1 MWGFEMKKQIL
12 ICILIISIISLG
24 TVVAEDNKD
33 YPLENTLSVK
43 ADYGIVTIDGIHAA
57 NVTQYNNSDIV
68 QEEILS
74 KDPDTIIKMITEDG
88 AEEIDSISDYEN
100 VYEYLTEDGMYYS
113 FTGKDDKFYL
123 LEINVENWKADM
135 LDKMDEFCWQNEKY
149 DFI

>member
-88 AEEIDSISDYEN
+88 AEEIGSISDYEN

-113 FTGKDDKFYL
+113 FTGKDGKFYL
-123 LEINVENWKADM
+123 LEINVENWKVDM
-135 LDKMDEFCWQNEKY
+135 LDKMDEFCLQNEK
-149 DFI
+149 

>member
-12 ICILIISIISLG
+12 ICILIISLISLG

-57 NVTQYNNSDIV
+57 NITQYNNSDIV

-135 LDKMDEFCWQNEKY
+135 LDKMDEFCLQNEK
-149 DFI
+149 

>member
-123 LEINVENWKADM
+123 FEINVENWKADM
-135 LDKMDEFCWQNEKY
+135 LDKMDEFCLQNEK
-149 DFI
+149 

>member
-123 LEINVENWKADM
+123 LEINVENWKVDM
-135 LDKMDEFCWQNEKY
+135 LDKTDEFCLQNEK
-149 DFI
+149 

>member
-1 MWGFEMKKQIL
+1 MKKYLMLSIIL
-12 ICILIISIISLG
+12 ILLLSIS
-24 TVVAEDNKD
+24 TVIADDNKD

-57 NVTQYNNSDIV
+57 NITQYNDSQIV
-68 QEEILS
+68 QEEIFS
-74 KDPDTIIKMITEDG
+74 KDPEAIIKLITDNG
-88 AEEIDSISDYEN
+88 AEEVTSISDYEN

-135 LDKMDEFCWQNEKY
+135 LDKMDEFCLQNEK
-149 DFI
+149 

>member
-1 MWGFEMKKQIL
+1 MKKQIL

-135 LDKMDEFCWQNEKY
+135 LDKMDEFCLQNEK
-149 DFI
+149 

>member
-1 MWGFEMKKQIL
+1 MKKQIL

-123 LEINVENWKADM
+123 LEINVENWKVDM
-135 LDKMDEFCWQNEKY
+135 LDKMDEFCLQNEK
-149 DFI
+149 

>member
-1 MWGFEMKKQIL
+1 MKKQIL

-43 ADYGIVTIDGIHAA
+43 ADYGIVTIYGIHAA

-135 LDKMDEFCWQNEKY
+135 LDKMDEFCLQNEK
-149 DFI
+149 

>member
-1 MWGFEMKKQIL
+1 MKKQIL
-12 ICILIISIISLG
+12 LCIIIISLISLG

-57 NVTQYNNSDIV
+57 NITQYNNSSIV
-68 QEEILS
+68 QEEIFD
-74 KDPDTIIKMITEDG
+74 KDPETIIKQITDDG

-135 LDKMDEFCWQNEKY
+135 LDKMDEFCLQNEK
-149 DFI
+149 

>member
-135 LDKMDEFCWQNEKY
+135 LDKMDEFCLQNEK
-149 DFI
+149 

>member
-12 ICILIISIISLG
+12 ICILIISLISLG

-135 LDKMDEFCWQNEKY
+135 LDKMDEFCLQNEK
-149 DFI
+149 

>member
-12 ICILIISIISLG
+12 ICILIISLISLG

-74 KDPDTIIKMITEDG
+74 KDPDTIIKRITEDG

-135 LDKMDEFCWQNEKY
+135 LDKMDEFCLQNEK
-149 DFI
+149 

>member
-1 MWGFEMKKQIL
+1 MWGFEMKKQLL
-12 ICILIISIISLG
+12 ICILIISLLSLG
-24 TVVAEDNKD
+24 AVAAEDNKD

-135 LDKMDEFCWQNEKY
+135 LDKMDEFCLQNEK
-149 DFI
+149 

>member
-1 MWGFEMKKQIL
+1 MKKQIL

-57 NVTQYNNSDIV
+57 NITQYNNSSII

-135 LDKMDEFCWQNEKY
+135 LDKMDEFCLQNEK
-149 DFI
+149 

>member
-1 MWGFEMKKQIL
+1 MKKQLL
-12 ICILIISIISLG
+12 ICILIISLISLG

-135 LDKMDEFCWQNEKY
+135 LDKMDEFCLQNEK
-149 DFI
+149 

>member
-1 MWGFEMKKQIL
+1 MKKQIL

-57 NVTQYNNSDIV
+57 NITQYNNSSII

-88 AEEIDSISDYEN
+88 TEEIDSISDYEN

-135 LDKMDEFCWQNEKY
+135 LDKMDEFCLQNEK
-149 DFI
+149 

>member
-123 LEINVENWKADM
+123 LEINVENWKVDM
-135 LDKMDEFCWQNEKY
+135 LDKMDEFCLQNEK
-149 DFI
+149 

>member
-57 NVTQYNNSDIV
+57 NVTQYNNSNIV

-135 LDKMDEFCWQNEKY
+135 LDKMDEFCLQNEK
-149 DFI
+149 

>member
-33 YPLENTLSVK
+33 YSLENTLSVK

-57 NVTQYNNSDIV
+57 NITQYNNSDIV

-135 LDKMDEFCWQNEKY
+135 LDKMDEFCLQNEK
-149 DFI
+149 

>member
-1 MWGFEMKKQIL
+1 MWGFDMKKQIL

-123 LEINVENWKADM
+123 LEINVENWKVDM
-135 LDKMDEFCWQNEKY
+135 LDKMDEFCLQNEK
-149 DFI
+149 

>member
-1 MWGFEMKKQIL
+1 MKKQIL

-88 AEEIDSISDYEN
+88 AEEIGSISDYEN

-113 FTGKDDKFYL
+113 FTGKDGKFYL
-123 LEINVENWKADM
+123 LEINVENWKVDM
-135 LDKMDEFCWQNEKY
+135 LDKMDEFCLQNEK
-149 DFI
+149 

>member
-1 MWGFEMKKQIL
+1 MKKQLL

-135 LDKMDEFCWQNEKY
+135 LDKMDEFCLQNEK
-149 DFI
+149 

>member
-1 MWGFEMKKQIL
+1 MKKQIL
-12 ICILIISIISLG
+12 ICILIISLISLG

-57 NVTQYNNSDIV
+57 NITQYNNSSII

-135 LDKMDEFCWQNEKY
+135 LDKMDEFCLQNEK
-149 DFI
+149 